1 MTTILGLTLHLN
13 DAEIN
18 IAVRTILCPT
28 DNLTSRGT
36 RKIQIVQN
44 LIQEEMTT
52 GLKLVVCKCLLCL
65 KEHAVVIGIGFVVAA
80 LTVEIYSIIALE
92 IRVGDHHSLL
102 DLLLLSGLGINFDF
116 LELLCL
122 NTILEFGIDLLAE
135 TLDNSTTILLEALI
149 DCSISSTKSHI
160 AFTQN
165 IVRCQNTGDGQS
177 AKNNGRT
184 IKLCELHSGLSIDLN
199 RVLLAIIVRILMTID
214 CTGLHSIM
222 DDIESTLS
230 FIENLCYL
238 SGGLASENGTYDR
251 TGNTSHN
258 ENLGAVLLELHN
270 GLGSHAVHALHN
282 FSFIFHG
289 LLFSFSVFRVDFST
303 TGSVSSQ
310 IDIAVV
316 RSRSCPDSCDLK
328 KRHHHGN
335 IICGKFNA
343 FIDAPEACNSSE
355 VIFRRAVF
363 VLSLPT
369 YASLCFIESLRS
381 GHHLHPPH
389 L

>member
-1 MTTILGLTLHLN
+1 
-13 DAEIN
+13 
-18 IAVRTILCPT
+18 
-28 DNLTSRGT
+28 
-36 RKIQIVQN
+36 
-44 LIQEEMTT
+44 MTT
-52 GLKLVVCKCLLCL
+52 GLKLVICKCLLCL

-80 LTVEIYSIIALE
+80 LAVEIYSIIALE

-149 DCSISSTKSHI
+149 DCSISHPESNI
-160 AFTQN
+160 ALAKN

-177 AKNNGRT
+177 AKNDGRT

-199 RVLLAIIVRILMTID
+199 RVLLAILVRILMTID

-222 DDIESTLS
+222 DGIESTLS

-238 SGGLASENGTYDR
+238 SGGLASENGTYNH

-303 TGSVSSQ
+303 TGSVSS
-310 IDIAVV
+310 
-316 RSRSCPDSCDLK
+316 
-328 KRHHHGN
+328 
-335 IICGKFNA
+335 
-343 FIDAPEACNSSE
+343 
-355 VIFRRAVF
+355 
-363 VLSLPT
+363 
-369 YASLCFIESLRS
+369 
-381 GHHLHPPH
+381 
-389 L
+389 